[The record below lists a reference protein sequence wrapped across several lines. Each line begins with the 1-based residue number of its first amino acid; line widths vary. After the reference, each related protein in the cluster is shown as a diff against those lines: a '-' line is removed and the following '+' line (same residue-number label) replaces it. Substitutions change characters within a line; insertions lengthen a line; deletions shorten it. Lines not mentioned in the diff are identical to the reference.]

1 MVIFE
6 QNIGHLTETSISI
19 QSTTSIGVFSLGGN
33 DENITL
39 VSTGCMTVWE
49 RDGITHRRPLLVQS
63 FCPNSYFS
71 VIPIQRSAQIPAIH
85 QVSSRGANQVVNGFL
100 LVLVQ
105 GRI

>member
-49 RDGITHRRPLLVQS
+49 RDGITHRRPLLKFIFFVPVHIFQ
-63 FCPNSYFS
+63 
-71 VIPIQRSAQIPAIH
+71 
-85 QVSSRGANQVVNGFL
+85 
-100 LVLVQ
+100 
-105 GRI
+105 

>member
-6 QNIGHLTETSISI
+6 RNIGHLTETSISI

-49 RDGITHRRPLLVQS
+49 RDGITHRRPLLVQF
-63 FCPNSYFS
+63 FCPSSYFS
-71 VIPIQRSAQIPAIH
+71 GDSHPKKCLN
-85 QVSSRGANQVVNGFL
+85 SRYSPGKFKGGKSGS
-100 LVLVQ
+100 Q

>member
-19 QSTTSIGVFSLGGN
+19 QSTTSTGVFSLGGN

-49 RDGITHRRPLLVQS
+49 RDGITHRRPLLKFKIFVPVHIFQS
-63 FCPNSYFS
+63 FPSKE
-71 VIPIQRSAQIPAIH
+71 
-85 QVSSRGANQVVNGFL
+85 
-100 LVLVQ
+100 VLKFPLFT
-105 GRI
+105 R